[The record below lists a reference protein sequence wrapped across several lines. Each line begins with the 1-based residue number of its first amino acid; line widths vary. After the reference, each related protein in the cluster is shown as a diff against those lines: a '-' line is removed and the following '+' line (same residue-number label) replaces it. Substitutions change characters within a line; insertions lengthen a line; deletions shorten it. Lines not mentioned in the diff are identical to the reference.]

1 MKKLLLLSL
10 TVLSTV
16 SFVFSQINYSENW
29 DAATNLNGWTS
40 SSGNWELTSITPC
53 QGNSVRRNIF
63 NIGSQGDFISPNIGV
78 SAGGVVTLNYDYK
91 VIDWSG
97 GAPTPATFGSIIV
110 SYSNNAS
117 GPWQV

>member
-1 MKKLLLLSL
+1 M
-10 TVLSTV
+10 
-16 SFVFSQINYSENW
+16 I
-29 DAATNLNGWTS
+29 
-40 SSGNWELTSITPC
+40 
-53 QGNSVRRNIF
+53 
-63 NIGSQGDFISPNIGV
+63 FISPNIGV

-117 GPWQV
+117 GPWQVFDSVGVSNHIPSSTCASKAPTFNRPQEMFMFVLNAFIPQVITIFILMI